1 MNINDFCGIF
11 VTAMLI
17 VAVTMFVVL
26 LCKLNHQPKR
36 NSSKRA
42 EAQALR

>member
-1 MNINDFCGIF
+1 MNINEFCGIV

-17 VAVTMFVVL
+17 GAVATFVVM
-26 LCKLNHQPKR
+26 LCKVNQQPKR
-36 NSSKRA
+36 KSSKRA

>member
-1 MNINDFCGIF
+1 MNINDFCAIV

-17 VAVTMFVVL
+17 GAVAMFAVL
-26 LCKLNHQPKR
+26 LFNVNHQPR
-36 NSSKRA
+36 PNSSKRA

>member
-1 MNINDFCGIF
+1 MNINDICGI
-11 VTAMLI
+11 VVAAMLFG
-17 VAVTMFVVL
+17 AVTGFAVL
-26 LCKLNHQPKR
+26 ICNVHNQAKR

>member
-11 VTAMLI
+11 VTATLI
-17 VAVTMFVVL
+17 VAVAMFLALVSKV
-26 LCKLNHQPKR
+26 NHQPKR